1 MKKKSNQPITN
12 CFGSIADSRY
22 LDIRNS
28 LLDLKLSKEKLFD
41 SSCRGY
47 GLLTI
52 RHRLIILFSL
62 TALFFTSC
70 SAPQEP
76 IVLRQIKEVVADATS
91 SPTLKAQAI
100 FYNPN
105 NTRLRLKKIDVDI
118 YISGK
123 KVGEVDQDLKTVIPA
138 NDEFSIP
145 LEVKLAMKDF
155 GILDTLFGM
164 IGGKKLEIQYK
175 GSLKLTYHGWPIRVP
190 VDYKDEIRLNF

>member
-1 MKKKSNQPITN
+1 MTLN
-12 CFGSIADSRY
+12 GSGTKNYGPLTMD
-22 LDIRNS
+22 
-28 LLDLKLSKEKLFD
+28 
-41 SSCRGY
+41 Y
-47 GLLTI
+47 GLK
-52 RHRLIILFSL
+52 ILSL
-62 TALFFTSC
+62 FTVLLLASC
-70 SAPQEP
+70 STPKEP
-76 IVLRQIKEVVADATS
+76 IVLRQVKEVVADATS

-105 NTRLRLKKIDVDI
+105 NTRMRLKKIDVDI

-123 KVGEVDQDLKTVIPA
+123 KVGEVDQDLKTIIPA
-138 NDEFSIP
+138 HDEFTIP

-175 GSLKLTYHGWPIRVP
+175 GHLKLTYHGFPICVP